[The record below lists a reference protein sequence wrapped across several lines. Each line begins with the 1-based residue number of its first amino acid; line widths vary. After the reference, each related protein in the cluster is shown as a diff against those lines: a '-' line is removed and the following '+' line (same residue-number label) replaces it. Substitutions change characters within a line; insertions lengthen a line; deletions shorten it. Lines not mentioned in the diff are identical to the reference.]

1 MVVKCD
7 IEMPK
12 KDGYTAC
19 QEIREWESANSYP
32 HVPMI
37 SLSANV
43 MTKGWRESA
52 QAGFTQYAA
61 KPVEWRALG
70 NLMLELIASGASHV
84 FLRDRPLPTELLQ
97 TD

>member
-1 MVVKCD
+1 
-7 IEMPK
+7 MPK

-19 QEIREWESANSYP
+19 QEIRQWEISKGHP

-52 QAGFTQYAA
+52 DAGFTQYAA
-61 KPVEWRALG
+61 KPVEWRTLG
-70 NLMLELIASGASHV
+70 NLILEIVAPGTPHV
-84 FLRDRPLPTELLQ
+84 FLRDRPMPAELLEAEQ
-97 TD
+97 GKG

>member
-1 MVVKCD
+1 
-7 IEMPK
+7 MPI

-19 QEIREWESANSYP
+19 QDIRRWEVAHGHP

-61 KPVEWRALG
+61 KPVEWRVLG
-70 NLMLELIASGASHV
+70 NLILELVAPDAPHI
-84 FLRDRPLPTELLQ
+84 FLRDRPLPEELEEKE
-97 TD
+97 